1 MIKTQTVSDFLN
13 ALATKSATPGGGSVA
28 ALNGATGAALLAMVC
43 KLTIGKKAYAAVEEK
58 MIALLAEAEDLQDR
72 LTRLINDDT
81 DAFNAVMA
89 AYALPRQTEAEQQTR
104 RQAVQAALKQA
115 TLVPL
120 ETAGACAQV
129 IALGQAVAAH
139 GNINSLSDAG
149 AGVLTAHAGLK
160 SAALNVAINLGS
172 IDDADFIHQ
181 TRIALEEVLA
191 GQDALVEAV
200 YQRIKTGF

>member
-1 MIKTQTVSDFLN
+1 MIQAQTISDFLN
-13 ALATKSATPGGGSVA
+13 ALAARTATPGGGSVA

-43 KLTIGKKAYAAVEEK
+43 KLTIGKKAYAAVEGE
-58 MIALLAEAEDLQDR
+58 MIALLAEAEALQAR
-72 LTRLINDDT
+72 LTGLISEDT
-81 DAFNAVMA
+81 DAFSAVMA
-89 AYALPRQTEAEQQTR
+89 AYALPRQTEAEQQAR
-104 RQAVQAALKQA
+104 REAVQAALKQA

-120 ETAGACAQV
+120 ETARACAQV
-129 IALGQAVAAH
+129 ITLGEAVAAK

-172 IDDADFIHQ
+172 INNADFIRQ
-181 TRIALEEVLA
+181 TQATLEAISA
-191 GQDALVEAV
+191 GADRQVEAI